1 MAAAG
6 GRGLLAVALHHV
18 AGAFLRAVGVEAR
31 PTAGVALAQEVPV
44 AVELHAEVGQPRLLG
59 LGEPLPD
66 VRALQPVLL
75 GHQLVDVAV
84 DVAVVHAS
92 VTPVRSVGAARSRW
106 PRLDPVAAARQ
117 GGSSIT
123 RALRV
128 VEAVAVAG
136 DGVTAK
142 AIARRLGCPLPTVYR
157 ALGTLVEEGYL
168 VRLHDVHGYGLGY
181 RVAELHRSLT
191 EQVRPEP
198 ALRTTLREVHTAA
211 AAAAYLAVFR
221 DVDVVVAHVDDCADH
236 PRPDALRVGEP
247 TPAHATAA
255 GKVMLAGLRPA
266 RLSELLERTGLPR
279 LAPRTV
285 ADRRALDRELMR
297 IRSEGAAVEVEE
309 YVPGVAGVAAPVLG
323 ADGEVTAALGV
334 SVSRAEF
341 TARRWELERVVRAAA
356 ARAVVG

>member
-1 MAAAG
+1 MV
-6 GRGLLAVALHHV
+6 RSLLAQT
-18 AGAFLRAVGVEAR
+18 GPRAPRRR
-31 PTAGVALAQEVPV
+31 P
-44 AVELHAEVGQPRLLG
+44 
-59 LGEPLPD
+59 
-66 VRALQPVLL
+66 
-75 GHQLVDVAV
+75 
-84 DVAVVHAS
+84 
-92 VTPVRSVGAARSRW
+92 AA
-106 PRLDPVAAARQ
+106 
-117 GGSSIT
+117 GSSIT

-198 ALRTTLREVHTAA
+198 ALRTTLRRGAHGRPGRRRTSRCSATSTSSSRTSTTAPTTPA
-211 AAAAYLAVFR
+211 R
-221 DVDVVVAHVDDCADH
+221 T
-236 PRPDALRVGEP
+236 ALRVGEP

-255 GKVMLAGLRPA
+255 GKVMLAAPA
-266 RLSELLERTGLPR
+266 ARRGCSELLDRTGLPR

-297 IRSEGAAVEVEE
+297 IRSDGAAVEVEE
-309 YVPGVAGVAAPVLG
+309 YQCRASPGWPRRSPAPTARSPRRSGSRVARRVRRPPLG
-323 ADGEVTAALGV
+323 AGAGGAVGI
-334 SVSRAEF
+334 
-341 TARRWELERVVRAAA
+341 AA
-356 ARAVVG
+356 ARAVRGRRTGRAH